1 MIYSL
6 VSATLLL
13 LLLPYSVATVTR
25 AERLTVAQTPV
36 WGPESEASDRKADFR
51 RAVLLHTAGGDWAM
65 GEKAWESYRHYEFAA
80 KIQRHIFPSYRF
92 YRGVVFEMDQFITLT
107 YGHKI
112 VEAIVEIKIGARGVM
127 GSPYAPH
134 RGILTVEDG
143 EQNTLCTVPYDL
155 DGEGNAYFTCRL
167 PKPERLVLDEKMFP
181 IVALV
186 PIDST
191 NKILGIQE
199 AMLHIRTRPIGIP
212 CHQYENQENE
222 RPHCVPASWKDTK
235 VSYPVLDEERSNIL
249 PHAVIDKCECRIY

>member
-13 LLLPYSVATVTR
+13 LLLPYSVATVSR
-25 AERLTVAQTPV
+25 AERLTADPNPV
-36 WGPESEASDRKADFR
+36 WGPESEANDRKADFR

-65 GEKAWESYRHYEFAA
+65 GENAW
-80 KIQRHIFPSYRF
+80 
-92 YRGVVFEMDQFITLT
+92 FITLT

-112 VEAIVEIKIGARGVM
+112 VEAIVEITIGARGVM

-167 PKPERLVLDEKMFP
+167 PEPERLVLDEKMFP

-212 CHQYENQENE
+212 CQQACGPVPLSIKPPGLNSPAQLNIGMCMFADLSMYENQENE

-235 VSYPVLDEERSNIL
+235 VSYTVLDEERANIL